1 METLQKKTVAI
12 GITSLVIFVSLVF
25 IAKIQVGEALAA
37 ILVLLSVFTAIDLA
51 AKTDILT
58 KRHRQ
63 FACVTIGILA
73 VAAIAV
79 FEYLISIEPDH
90 ASTASN
96 AIPNSTSSVTA
107 ATERK
112 ADETYDIAMSY
123 YENGN
128 YEEAIKTL
136 RKVKST
142 SDYYTDAQ
150 ELLAKIT
157 DYYYPLLMERAKT
170 YAENGDY
177 KMATSILDLAVLVFP
192 GDEEMLQTLKE
203 YSVAYTTQIRTTA
216 IESAK
221 LSMETGDYT
230 GAIQNIQSAIDE
242 VGSDVELESLMTKYT
257 SDYQDNVFLQAKI
270 YLQEEGYEAAVK
282 FIQGSLN
289 VLPNDSEL
297 LNMIEEYKV
306 YAPVYLLEDI
316 DYLRKD
322 DRVYIEDQP
331 RRDNKGNEYSGHKIL
346 YGGAQSLNY
355 ENYSIL
361 FDTSGNYN
369 KFWGTVFLPYSFR
382 GSTRDAYIFIYG
394 DNSLLY
400 KSKPMSMGFET
411 DTFSIDISG
420 VNIVEIVFQASP
432 FSLNL
437 DVEDVYG
444 CLTDAYFCK

>member
-192 GDEEMLQTLKE
+192 GDEEILQTLKE

-216 IESAK
+216 IENAKEATENNDYASAFQ
-221 LSMETGDYT
+221 D
-230 GAIQNIQSAIDE
+230 IQSAIDE
-242 VGSDVELESLMTKYT
+242 IGNDAELTALYDSYTTKYREVVL
-257 SDYQDNVFLQAKI
+257 NQASAI
-270 YLQEEGYEAAVK
+270 FCSEGYLSAIEIINEGLR
-282 FIQGSLN
+282 F
-289 VLPNDSEL
+289 LPSDGEFLSA
-297 LNMIEEYKV
+297 IEEYQTYK
-306 YAPVYLLEDI
+306 PISLDTLEIWQYGDFTCGP
-316 DYLRKD
+316 YSHKT
-322 DRVYIEDQP
+322 VT
-331 RRDNKGNEYSGHKIL
+331 DNYGNTYDTFYSGTSASGFPGMSRSFFNVYKLDGKYTTLTGSFCIEKK
-346 YGGAQSLNY
+346 YN
-355 ENYSIL
+355 SINDESEL
-361 FDTSGNYN
+361 
-369 KFWGTVFLPYSFR
+369 
-382 GSTRDAYIFIYG
+382 YIFG
-394 DNSLLY
+394 DDTLLAKY
-400 KSKPMSMGFET
+400 TIKGGDSPIE
-411 DTFSIDISG
+411 FSVDISG
-420 VNIVEIVFQASP
+420 ISLLTIRPDSAVFGMEMKEVSFVA
-432 FSLNL
+432 NL
-437 DVEDVYG
+437 M
-444 CLTDAYFCK
+444 LWK